1 MSPTFWNVRSFHP
14 SPCRK
19 SSNAILLALLHWI
32 LGLQRSGL
40 TDLDHHEVQQ
50 SPHGTSQGVAFL
62 HQAESH
68 LRLPVGSRGHRHA
81 AVLLAIAEV
90 QPDRAAA
97 EEGFGQTLVV
107 DQPGVWL

>member
-1 MSPTFWNVRSFHP
+1 MSVLSTHP
-14 SPCRK
+14 HVVSHQMPW
-19 SSNAILLALLHWI
+19 ILLALWHWI